1 MTEDALRRLLFFG
14 SLMESRECEATPG
27 CPASS
32 ARYQEQ
38 LLGSVINEFR
48 CSVGAIC
55 PAPVPSYPRWPRF
68 FVARTERTLT
78 NSVSLVSPAFWN
90 RGALRVLTQVPTVL
104 REALRDCRRRG
115 KPDVVLIY
123 NLHPGYALPAWIV
136 ARIFRRPIVGVVAD
150 LFFAGSEPPKG
161 LLRRVEAQFG
171 KALLADLD
179 GVLAFSSLVL
189 SDFGVRAPSLRA
201 VPAMD
206 ASEVLTG
213 LPVKSSECRRI
224 ALFSGSLVKSNG
236 VDLLL
241 EAFRR
246 RRVRDTELWIVGRG
260 PMEDEIRR
268 LPVEEGVCF
277 KGFLRR
283 EELLD
288 LQRNSLLLVNPRPN
302 TMREHR
308 YNFPS
313 KMIEYMASGR
323 PVVTTG
329 STDIR
334 ADYWPYVLGIERED
348 PEGVAEALDR
358 GFTMDGAALD
368 ALGARARLK
377 VLEEKTWAAE
387 GRRVAEFLGNLMR
400 SW

>member
-1 MTEDALRRLLFFG
+1 MTEGALRRALFFG

-27 CPASS
+27 CPASA

-38 LLGSVINEFR
+38 LLGSLIDGAHCAVR
-48 CSVGAIC
+48 AIC
-55 PAPVPSYPRWPRF
+55 PAPVPSYPEWPDL
-68 FVARTERTLT
+68 FVARTERMLA
-78 NSVSLVSPAFWN
+78 NGVSLVSPGFLN
-90 RGALRVLTQVPTVL
+90 RGALRVLTQVPAVFW
-104 REALRDCRRRG
+104 EALRDRARSGRS
-115 KPDVVLIY
+115 DVVLIY

-136 ARIFRRPIVGVVAD
+136 ARVLRRPIVGVVAD
-150 LFFAGSEPPKG
+150 VFFAGSEPPKG
-161 LLRRVEAQFG
+161 LLRRIEARFG
-171 KALLADLD
+171 RALLGDLD

-206 ASEVLTG
+206 ASEALTG
-213 LPVKSSECRRI
+213 SPVKSSECRRV
-224 ALFSGSLVKSNG
+224 ALFSGTLVEANG

-241 EAFRR
+241 EGFRR

-268 LPVEEGVCF
+268 LPPEEGVRF

-288 LQRNSLLLVNPRPN
+288 LQRRSLLLVNPRPN
-302 TMREHR
+302 TLREHR

-313 KMIEYMASGR
+313 KVIEYMASGR

-329 STDIR
+329 SADIR
-334 ADYWPYVLGIERED
+334 AEYWPYVLGIERED

-358 GFTMDGAALD
+358 GFTMGGEALD

-387 GRRVAEFLGNLMR
+387 GQRVAKFLR
-400 SW
+400 SITLSW